1 MRGFDEAE
9 RERIRGELVETGHEL
24 LLRYGPEKTNV
35 ADITE
40 PVGIAK
46 STFYRFFDSKAE
58 LYLEIYRREVT
69 EFTEEARAELS
80 TVDTAREGLEALFRS
95 YAEWLEDNAFVQ
107 RMVVQSDYREFY
119 QDVPDETMAALRREG
134 VVEFESI
141 FETLRDR
148 GDGLRE
154 DAGAMEILG
163 LMSVI
168 GLLVIH
174 REEFEEYDPEYYER
188 IRDLLVE
195 TLARGLVAD

>member
-9 RERIRGELVETGHEL
+9 RKRIRGELVETGHGL

-58 LYLEIYRREVT
+58 LYAEIYRREVE

-95 YAEWLEDNAFVQ
+95 YAGWLEDNAFVQ

-148 GDGLRE
+148 GCGLRE
-154 DAGAMEILG
+154 DAGTMEILG
-163 LMSVI
+163 LMSLI

-174 REEFEEYDPEYYER
+174 REEFEEYDPEYYEQ

-195 TLARGLVAD
+195 TLARGLVN